1 MRHDFLPVFRGDTF
15 QPVAVQFKDP
25 AGEPIAVDQ
34 FVANMI
40 IKQNSTD
47 GRSIFSV
54 DLQKNPERVN
64 SFIIPS
70 FIVGL
75 PQGEHFYTVQIRGAN
90 TVRTILE
97 GLFRVK

>member
-1 MRHDFLPVFRGDTF
+1 MRHDFLPMFRGDTF

-25 AGEPIAVDQ
+25 SGEPIAVDQ
-34 FVANMI
+34 FVATMT
-40 IKQNSTD
+40 IKNNSTD
-47 GRSIFSV
+47 GRSLFSV
-54 DLQKNPERVN
+54 ELQKNPQRAN
-64 SFIIPS
+64 SFIIPA

-75 PQGEHFYTVQIRGAN
+75 PQGEHYYQVQIRGAN